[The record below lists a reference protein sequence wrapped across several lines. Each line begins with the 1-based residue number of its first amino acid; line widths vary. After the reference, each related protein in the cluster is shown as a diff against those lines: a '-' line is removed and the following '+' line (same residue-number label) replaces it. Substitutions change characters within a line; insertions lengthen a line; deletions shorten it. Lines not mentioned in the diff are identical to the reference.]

1 LPAISSIPP
10 GESPFANL
18 TSYVLPVATLVL
30 ATIPYIGR
38 LVRASVIDAMDSE
51 YVRMARLKGLDE
63 RRILFR
69 HALPNAIVPTIQGI
83 AVIVGYL
90 AGGVVLVEY
99 VFGFPGVGTELVNAI
114 QARDIPTVQAL
125 GLLLAAV
132 YVAANVLADIA
143 VVYASPR
150 TRTALR

>member
-1 LPAISSIPP
+1 
-10 GESPFANL
+10 
-18 TSYVLPVATLVL
+18 
-30 ATIPYIGR
+30 
-38 LVRASVIDAMDSE
+38 
-51 YVRMARLKGLDE
+51 
-63 RRILFR
+63 
-69 HALPNAIVPTIQGI
+69 VPTIQGI